1 MRADSGSAL
10 GTSAF
15 PGVNLHRAIHER
27 EDEKMPE
34 YTNEIIDEIIA
45 LVEMA
50 EETALA
56 ELKEF
61 GYYDAVP
68 NAIEA
73 FGVHDAIETQFAGA
87 FGERR

>member
-1 MRADSGSAL
+1 
-10 GTSAF
+10 
-15 PGVNLHRAIHER
+15 
-27 EDEKMPE
+27 MPE

-73 FGVHDAIETQFAGA
+73 FGLHECLETQLAGV
-87 FGERR
+87 FGQHDR